1 MRVKV
6 NSISINYELYG
17 KEEADVLMFSHSL
30 GTNLL
35 MWDPQVKALRDKYKL
50 ICFDTRGHGKSDV
63 PDGPYTL
70 EQLAQDAVGLMDTLG
85 IEKVHWIGLSMGG
98 MIGQAVALNYP
109 ERLKSLILCDTAA
122 KVNEEDQPIWQQR
135 IDTAL
140 KHGMEALL
148 EPTLERWFTKPFREK
163 NPPEVELIKKL
174 FLSTPVKGFVGCAE
188 AIRKLNYLDRLSEIK
203 LPTLII
209 VGQEDMGTPVEV
221 AKEMH
226 KRIPNSEL
234 IIIPSAAHLSNLEQP
249 EKFNTALVDFLERQ
263 LNKN

>member
-17 KEEADVLMFSHSL
+17 KEEADILMFSHSL

-35 MWDPQVKALRDKYKL
+35 MWDPQVKVLRDKYKL

-63 PDGPYTL
+63 PDGAYTL

-148 EPTLERWFTKPFREK
+148 EATLERWFTKPFREK
-163 NPPEVELIKKL
+163 KPPEVELIKKL
-174 FLSTPVKGFVGCAE
+174 FVSTPVKGFVGCAE
-188 AIRKLNYLDRLSEIK
+188 AIRKLNYLDRLPKIK

-226 KRIPNSEL
+226 KRISNSEL
-234 IIIPSAAHLSNLEQP
+234 VIIPSAAHLSNLEQP
-249 EKFNTALVDFLERQ
+249 EKFNTALIDFLERQ

>member
-1 MRVKV
+1 MPRIKV
-6 NSISINYELYG
+6 DGIHINYEIYG
-17 KEEADVLMFSHSL
+17 REEGDVLMFSHSL

-35 MWDPQVKALRDKYKL
+35 MWDPQVKAFRDRYKI

-63 PDGPYTL
+63 PEGPYTL
-70 EQLAQDAVGLMDTLG
+70 EEMAKDAIGLLDKLG

-98 MIGQAVALNYP
+98 MIAQAVALNYP

-122 KVNEEDQPIWQQR
+122 KVSEEDQPIWQER
-135 IDTAL
+135 IDNAL
-140 KHGMEALL
+140 KYGMEALL
-148 EPTLERWFTKPFREK
+148 DATLERWFTEPFRKK
-163 NPPEVELIKKL
+163 NPPEVQLIKKL

-209 VGQEDMGTPVEV
+209 VGEEDKGTPVEV
-221 AKEMH
+221 SKEMH
-226 KRIPNSEL
+226 KRIAGSEL

-249 EKFNTALVDFLERQ
+249 EKFNTALADFLERHT
-263 LNKN
+263 

>member
-6 NSISINYELYG
+6 NDISINYEVYG
-17 KEEADVLMFSHSL
+17 KESGEVLMFSHSL

-35 MWDPQVKALRDKYKL
+35 MWDPQVRRFRDNYKI
-50 ICFDTRGHGKSDV
+50 ICLDTRGHGKSDV

-70 EQLAQDAVGLMDTLG
+70 EQLAQDAVGLMDTVG
-85 IEKVHWIGLSMGG
+85 IKEVHWIGLSMGG

-109 ERLKSLILCDTAA
+109 DRLKSLILCDTAA
-122 KVNEEDQPIWQQR
+122 KVNEEDQPIWQER
-135 IDTAL
+135 IEAAL

-163 NPPEVELIKKL
+163 NPPEVQLIRKL

-188 AIRKLNYLDRLSEIK
+188 AIRRLNYLDRLSEIK

-234 IIIPSAAHLSNLEQP
+234 VIIPSAAHLSNLEQP
-249 EKFNTALVDFLERQ
+249 ERFNQAIADFLEK
-263 LNKN
+263 LK